1 MDVEPVQLA
10 LTTTLGSAAS
20 VTWNDDVNRKSVTG
34 SALPSSFLMSD
45 GDVTYFKNIPVKDMD
60 GAGKAA
66 VLAARSEF
74 KAQLFGE
81 SIKSLEVNPGI
92 ADVRPCSTTGDAMVG
107 KCLLTQSQQD
117 ELIRTG
123 NAVKAQSLRADGAV
137 IPQIERKRALVIG
150 LNKYHDKRIPQLVS
164 AVPDARAVG
173 KTFADELG
181 YEVTL
186 LEDASKADLIAWFN
200 RLSVEMRP
208 SDSLVVFFAGHGE
221 MVQKTN
227 LGYWIP
233 SDASASDPSTWV
245 SNADVSR
252 WLSAIQSKQV
262 AVVSDSCY
270 SGAFAKETTLPAES
284 GEFVKFDELLAKRT
298 VTVMTSGS
306 DEPVAD
312 TGNNGHSVFAWNL
325 MQEIRKLGNWSP
337 GANIF
342 ATVQK
347 AVTDELPQTPQYGAA
362 LSAGHQA
369 GGEFLFERRTS
380 RRN

>member
-1 MDVEPVQLA
+1 MHLTLSTA
-10 LTTTLGSAAS
+10 LGAAAT
-20 VTWNDDVNRKSVTG
+20 VTWNDDVNRTSVAG
-34 SALPSSFLMSD
+34 GALPSSFLMTD
-45 GDVTYFKNIPVKDMD
+45 GDLTYFKNIPVKDMD

-66 VLAARSEF
+66 VLTARTEY

-81 SIKSLEVNPGI
+81 SIKSLEVNPNI
-92 ADVRPCSTTGDAMVG
+92 ADVKQCATTGDALVG

-117 ELIRTG
+117 ELIKSG
-123 NAVKAQSLRADGAV
+123 AGVQALSLRADAGF

-150 LNKYHDKRIPQLVS
+150 LNKYRDKRIPQLVS
-164 AVPDARAVG
+164 AVPDAKAVG

-186 LEDASKADLIAWFN
+186 LENASKTDLIAWFN
-200 RLSVEMRP
+200 RLSVELRP

-221 MVQKTN
+221 VVQKTN

-233 SDASASDPSTWV
+233 SDASASDPSSWV

-252 WLSAIQSKQV
+252 WLSNIQAKQV

-270 SGAFAKETTLPAES
+270 SGTFAAEKALDSDPA
-284 GEFVKFDELLAKRT
+284 GFIKFDELLAKRT

-306 DEPVAD
+306 DEPVSD
-312 TGNNGHSVFAWNL
+312 TGNNGHSVFAWSL
-325 MQEIRKLGNWSP
+325 MQEIKKLGNWSP
-337 GANIF
+337 GASIF

-347 AVTDELPQTPQYGAA
+347 SVTDELPQTPQYGAA
-362 LSAGHQA
+362 LSAGHQS
-369 GGEFLFERRTS
+369 GGEFLFERRS
-380 RRN
+380 VKRN